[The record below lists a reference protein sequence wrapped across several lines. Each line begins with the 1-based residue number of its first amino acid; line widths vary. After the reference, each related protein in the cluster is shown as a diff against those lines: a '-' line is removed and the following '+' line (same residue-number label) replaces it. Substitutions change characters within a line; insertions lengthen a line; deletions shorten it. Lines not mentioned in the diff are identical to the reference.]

1 MDNPA
6 LDPAPAGMGLT
17 PNQADC
23 MRVIQEL
30 MDQSGVCPSYQ
41 ELADELDLR
50 SKGAIHRLI
59 TKLIERGYLR
69 RQPHHCRAL
78 EILRRVPLN
87 LTEPT
92 FVLSADL
99 AERRG
104 Q

>member
-1 MDNPA
+1 MTDLALNP
-6 LDPAPAGMGLT
+6 LSAGIGLT
-17 PNQADC
+17 PNQADS

-59 TKLIERGYLR
+59 TTLVDRGYLR
-69 RQPHHCRAL
+69 RHSRQSRAL
-78 EILRRVPLN
+78 EILRRVPLP
-87 LTEPT
+87 TVEPT

>member
-1 MDNPA
+1 MADLA
-6 LDPAPAGMGLT
+6 LDPLSAGMGLT

-30 MDQSGVCPSYQ
+30 MDLSGVCPSYQ

-59 TKLIERGYLR
+59 TKLIERGHLR
-69 RQPHHCRAL
+69 RQPHHSRAL
-78 EILRRVPLN
+78 EILRRVPMP
-87 LTEPT
+87 TIEPT

>member
-1 MDNPA
+1 MTEIA
-6 LDPAPAGMGLT
+6 LDLVPARMGLT

-59 TKLIERGYLR
+59 TRLIERGYLR
-69 RQPHHCRAL
+69 RQPHHSRAL
-78 EILRRVPLN
+78 EILRRVPL
-87 LTEPT
+87 LAIEPT